1 TRSDRNPVGPRFT
14 IEPPGKVQFY
24 NSTGAVVT
32 CAASGVPLPTMS
44 WIRQDGTPVQEVPEL
59 LQIRP
64 DASLV
69 FSPFRP
75 EDFRQDIHS
84 ATYRCTASNSVGIIG
99 SRDVNIRAG
108 KLTTRYFC
116 LLCCYAN
123 NTQSSAYIFELEYGE
138 KNNMFCLS

>member
-1 TRSDRNPVGPRFT
+1 MVLLSFKGILRRKGTRSDRNPVGPKFT
-14 IEPPGKVQFY
+14 VEPPGKVQFY

-32 CAASGVPLPTMS
+32 CAASGVPLPTMA
-44 WIRQDGTPVQEVPEL
+44 WIKQDGTPVQEVPEL

-64 DASLV
+64 DASLI
-69 FSPFRP
+69 FAPFRP

-108 KLTTRYFC
+108 KHTTRYF
-116 LLCCYAN
+116 
-123 NTQSSAYIFELEYGE
+123 TRI
-138 KNNMFCLS
+138 

>member
-1 TRSDRNPVGPRFT
+1 MGLCTKIVFVVYMALITGTRSDRNPVGPKFT
-14 IEPPGKVQFY
+14 VEPPGKVQFY

-32 CAASGVPLPTMS
+32 CAASGVPLPTMA
-44 WIRQDGTPVQEVPEL
+44 WIKQDGTPVQEVPEL

-64 DASLV
+64 DASLI
-69 FSPFRP
+69 FAPFRP

-108 KLTTRYFC
+108 KHTTLHF
-116 LLCCYAN
+116 
-123 NTQSSAYIFELEYGE
+123 TTV
-138 KNNMFCLS
+138 